1 MYSHKMMFEHKSYHS
16 FSVLVQFSRLRGRF
30 LHFQHKSVWIEAAVV
45 PPHFHGESIDIYIF
59 SQTVEFWN
67 METTAEVMSFNRVQR
82 STYLVFHACLC
93 KKKSVLW
100 TLLKIDLLL
109 FYCRFQGTLMQVAM
123 QQITLSQCKH
133 ASITALDY
141 INEVNLFSLSNC
153 VHFWI

>member
-1 MYSHKMMFEHKSYHS
+1 MMFEHKSYYS
-16 FSVLVQFSRLRGRF
+16 FSVLVQFLRLRGRF
-30 LHFQHKSVWIEAAVV
+30 LHFQHQICLDWSSCGPTPLSWWNTMVNQST
-45 PPHFHGESIDIYIF
+45 FTFF